1 MVVLKDVVVLE
12 LDKPGR
18 HSGAIHPEKHNLS
31 ILEEVIGRQLP
42 GFFAHDF
49 PISDIVNCRVID
61 NVSFQASIT
70 QIKNG
75 QVLAD
80 ITIPNEEIFSAP
92 PVEYCFDLATIVEVV
107 NKDGLINRKILK
119 VGGVCATYEKGSDAG
134 ATETIIAFN

>member
-18 HSGAIHPEKHNLS
+18 HSGGVYPEKHNLA
-31 ILEEVIGRQLP
+31 ILEEAIGMQLP
-42 GFFAHDF
+42 GFIAPDF
-49 PISDIVNCRVID
+49 PISDIVNCRMTD

-80 ITIPNEEIFSAP
+80 IMIHNEEIFNAP
-92 PVEYCFDLATIVEVV
+92 LVDYCFDLATIVEVV
-107 NKDGLINRKILK
+107 NKDGVINRKILR
-119 VGGVCATYEKGSDAG
+119 VGGVCATYEKGSAAG
-134 ATETIIAFN
+134 ATETVVAFN